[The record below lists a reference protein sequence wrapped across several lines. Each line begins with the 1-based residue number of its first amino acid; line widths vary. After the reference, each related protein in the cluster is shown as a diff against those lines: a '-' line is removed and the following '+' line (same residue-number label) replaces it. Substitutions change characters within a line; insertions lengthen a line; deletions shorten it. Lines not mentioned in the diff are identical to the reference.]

1 MNQLINKEK
10 VTSQTVKSQAGNES
24 FNLAK
29 RLKKVLSKTAI
40 DCNDDNDVG
49 NY

>member
-1 MNQLINKEK
+1 MNQLISKEK
-10 VTSQTVKSQAGNES
+10 VTSKTVKSQAGNES

-29 RLKKVLSKTAI
+29 RLRKVLSKTAI
-40 DCNDDNDVG
+40 DCNDDDNEG